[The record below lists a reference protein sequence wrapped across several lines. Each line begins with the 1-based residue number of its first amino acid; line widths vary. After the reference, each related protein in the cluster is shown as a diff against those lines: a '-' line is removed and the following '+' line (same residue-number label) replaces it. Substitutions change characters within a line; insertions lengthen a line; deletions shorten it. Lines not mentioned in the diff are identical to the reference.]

1 MCQKDRLEHVCE
13 AIIERRNFMI
23 KKSLFLTLGM
33 SLVFQTAMAG
43 TTAED
48 FKTFVEYLPA
58 GSYSGHAA
66 TNPSIKCS
74 VRVINTASGD
84 IFVSVKN
91 RYDEISHTI
100 PVNKILADSGDVLV
114 SKDERLNY
122 VFVTD
127 YEGNSNYDS
136 VSRETTIRV
145 VKSPEVYQVS
155 IKSRT
160 TKDSRSFGSEAK
172 CNLD

>member
-1 MCQKDRLEHVCE
+1 
-13 AIIERRNFMI
+13 
-23 KKSLFLTLGM
+23 M

-43 TTAED
+43 TTAEN
-48 FKTFVEYLPA
+48 FKTFAEYLPA
-58 GSYSGHAA
+58 GNYSGHAA

-74 VRVINTASGD
+74 VTVVNTASGD

-100 PVNKILADSGDVLV
+100 PINKILADSGDVLV
-114 SKDERLNY
+114 SKDDRFNY
-122 VFVTD
+122 VYVTD
-127 YEGNSNYDS
+127 YEGNPNYDS

-145 VKSPEVYQVS
+145 VKSSEVYQVS

-160 TKDSRSFGSEAK
+160 TRYGKSFGSEAK